1 MNYVKPYAMPYGKF
15 LLKVWKEGR
24 KEQSA
29 EGTEAE
35 RCSGMLIQDMPDEFR
50 EIKTK
55 KMYFCFVLFSLI
67 RTFADCKR
75 ARRLAT
81 NNKLTTTW
89 NKFSATSSVSERRS

>member
-35 RCSGMLIQDMPDEFR
+35 SCSGMLIQDMPDESR

-55 KMYFCFVLFSLI
+55 KMCFCFVLFSLI
-67 RTFADCKR
+67 RTFEH
-75 ARRLAT
+75 ARRYFRSTIKTKKIVFLFCIV
-81 NNKLTTTW
+81 LTY
-89 NKFSATSSVSERRS
+89 SYLCRL

>member
-1 MNYVKPYAMPYGKF
+1 MNYVKPCAMSYGKF

-29 EGTEAE
+29 EGAEAE
-35 RCSGMLIQDMPDEFR
+35 SCSGMLIQDMPDESR

-55 KMYFCFVLFSLI
+55 KLPFCFVLFSLI
-67 RTFADCKR
+67 RTFAR
-75 ARRLAT
+75 

-89 NKFSATSSVSERRS
+89 NKFSVTLSVSERRS